1 LAVPLAEAAP
11 QAPVEPVEGEG
22 QPKKNDPKQKQ
33 ANAVSHLLAQRLALL
48 YATGQ
53 KDKATAIADLAS
65 AEHDPVARLGWA
77 EGMARKGEYGE
88 ARKIATAGDNYSH
101 RFEASLGVAVVAG
114 SDKKTSEAKAN
125 AEDAWK
131 AFEKLKA
138 SPKTKFPV
146 WLMVELVRTCIRNDM
161 AKEAKEVID
170 AMPETERGARGMAQ
184 LELLQF
190 QLEAKSN
197 QAVAP
202 TLVDEVGVLKDTAA
216 YAIAHQRVARHNTRL
231 GKRSEALAALDSV
244 DENRKPFVY
253 LGVALGMLDARK

>member
-1 LAVPLAEAAP
+1 
-11 QAPVEPVEGEG
+11 VEGDE
-22 QPKKNDPKQKQ
+22 PKKNDPKQKQ
-33 ANAVSHLLAQRLALL
+33 ASAVSHLLAQRIALL

-88 ARKIATAGDNYSH
+88 ARKIATAGDNYLH
-101 RFEASLGVAVVAG
+101 RFEASLAVAVIAG
-114 SDKKTSEAKAN
+114 ADKKTSEAKVN

-138 SPKTKFPV
+138 SPKTKIPV
-146 WLMVELVRTCIRNDM
+146 WLMVELVRTCARNDM

-170 AMPETERGARGMAQ
+170 AIPETDRGARGMAQ
-184 LELLQF
+184 LELLQSL
-190 QLEAKSN
+190 QGAHG
-197 QAVAP
+197 A
-202 TLVDEVGVLKDTAA
+202 LVDSDVVLKDTAA
-216 YAIAHQRVARHNTRL
+216 YAISLEWNARHNTRL
-231 GKRSEALAALDSV
+231 GKRSEALAVLDSV
-244 DENRKPFVY
+244 DENRRPFVY